1 MDERIRDRE
10 TPTEES
16 RTQRPGK
23 KAAGKK
29 AAGQTTASEP
39 GKKMPVDTERVRK
52 FQLTLEKYRTGKKR
66 LESRIKEAERWWKL
80 RNEEP
85 EQRESEN
92 AEGEAEFHTKSG
104 WLHNV
109 LVSKHA
115 DAMDSYPEAL
125 ILPRE
130 EGDVQ
135 EAATLSAVLPVIF
148 DQTKFEKVYSAAWWD
163 KLKTG
168 TAVYQVK
175 WDSKRHNGL
184 GDVEISTADLLSLYW
199 EPGIEDIQD
208 SRYLFHTRLRDNELL
223 EEEYPQLKGKL
234 KGGVKEYARYPYDDQ
249 VSTEG
254 KSMVVDVYY
263 KRQEQGRTVLHY
275 CKYVGEEV
283 LYATENEAAR
293 EREARDTAGGFGQ
306 GEPTAQ
312 PGALAQADG
321 MSLPNVND
329 IHIPGGLAPAPDVND
344 IHIGLYDDG
353 KYPFVFDVLW
363 PIKGSPCGYGYVDL
377 CRNPQMMIDL
387 MDAAFL
393 KNFQV
398 NVMPRY
404 FSRED
409 GNVNEE
415 EFLNLKKPIVHVS
428 GSVDETSLRSI
439 SSNFLSGNYI
449 GLYRDK
455 ISELRE
461 TSGNTESA
469 NGVYNSGV
477 TAASA
482 IAAMQE
488 ASGKTSRDASKGGYR
503 AFGEIVEM
511 TIERVRQFYTLPR
524 CFRIKGERGEMQ
536 FKAFD
541 NSGLVP
547 QDLGG
552 IGNEHLGYRLPTF
565 DIRVEVQKKNAY
577 TRTSQNELILNFF
590 DRGFFN
596 PQFATQAMACAELL
610 DFDGKDAFLQT
621 LQRNG
626 SLFEQLQQVSALL
639 MQMAQKYEPQNAAAL
654 AQQLGAGMAPA
665 GGGGRAGA
673 VRLDAPTET
682 GENKVVEKARQRAN
696 SAAQV
701 KR

>member
-1 MDERIRDRE
+1 MDDKNVNRA
-10 TPTEES
+10 S
-16 RTQRPGK
+16 RAGGTLRPKTKQRAAEPDAEAK
-23 KAAGKK
+23 K
-29 AAGQTTASEP
+29 
-39 GKKMPVDTERVRK
+39 PVNAKRVRE
-52 FQLTLEKYRTGKKR
+52 FQLTLEKYRTGKRR
-66 LESRIKEAERWWKL
+66 LEQRVIEAERWWKL
-80 RNEEP
+80 RNETVEG
-85 EQRESEN
+85 RETDN
-92 AEGEAEFHTKSG
+92 ADGEADFAAKSG

-130 EGDVQ
+130 EDDVK
-135 EAATLSAVLPVIF
+135 EASTLSAVLPVIF
-148 DQTKFEKVYSAAWWD
+148 DQTRFEKVYSSAWWD

-175 WDSKRHNGL
+175 WNSKRHNGL
-184 GDVEISTADLLSLYW
+184 GDVEICTADLLSLYW
-199 EPGIEDIQD
+199 EPGVEDIQD
-208 SRYLFHTRLRDNELL
+208 SRYLFYTEIRGNELL

-234 KGGVKEYARYPYDDQ
+234 KGIAREFARYPYDDQ
-249 VSTEG
+249 VPTDG
-254 KSMVVDVYY
+254 KSLVVDVYY
-263 KRQEQGRTVLHY
+263 KKNEQGRTVLHY
-275 CKYVGEEV
+275 CKYVNEQV
-283 LYATENEAAR
+283 LFSTENKDGEGERIATAPMGPRNDMFEMQQPGRAPGKGGSFNSLPLAQDDSYAPGKAPEAA
-293 EREARDTAGGFGQ
+293 
-306 GEPTAQ
+306 AQ
-312 PGALAQADG
+312 QKPVRRG
-321 MSLPNVND
+321 
-329 IHIPGGLAPAPDVND
+329 
-344 IHIGLYDDG
+344 GLYDDG

-377 CRNPQMMIDL
+377 CRNPQTMIDL
-387 MDAAFL
+387 MDAAFV

-404 FSRED
+404 FSRQD
-409 GNVNEE
+409 GNVNEK
-415 EFLNLKKPIVHVS
+415 EFLNLKKPIVHVD
-428 GSVDETSLRSI
+428 GNLDETSLRAI
-439 SSNFLSGNYI
+439 TANFLSGNYI
-449 GLYRDK
+449 NLYRDK

-511 TIERVRQFYTLPR
+511 VIERVRQFYTLPR
-524 CFRIKGERGEMQ
+524 WFRIKGARGEMQ
-536 FKAFD
+536 FRAFD
-541 NSGLVP
+541 NKGLVP

-596 PQFATQAMACAELL
+596 PQFSIQALACMELL
-610 DFDGKDAFLQT
+610 DFDGKDALLQT
-621 LQRNG
+621 LQKNG
-626 SLFEQLQQVSALL
+626 TLYDRLQRVSKLL
-639 MQMAQKYEPQNAAAL
+639 MDMAMKYEPQNLQTL
-654 AQQLGAGMAPA
+654 AQQLDAGMTPA
-665 GGGGRAGA
+665 GGGAGRVA
-673 VRLDAPTET
+673 LDAPPDT
-682 GENKVVEKARQRAN
+682 GENKIVEKARQRAN